1 MSGNMTM
8 DQQEV
13 FNKAFEYINKLTEFA
28 RNEKMIGHILALACN
43 ILMYQAY
50 EESGM
55 TTDNVISFQ
64 PDIVDVL
71 NQIKAFKKEDE
82 EKENQQKIKEMNKVL
97 NELNKEHPEVMAE
110 VLKGAKQRGDQF
122 LFSPELRERM
132 SKFNH
137 LSAHEAMQSQEYW
150 EECFAHVGYSKEE
163 ARKLMK
169 GIKEGMNA

>member
-8 DQQEV
+8 DQQQV
-13 FNKAFEYINKLTEFA
+13 FDEAFKYINKLTEFA
-28 RNEKMIGHILALACN
+28 RNEQMIGHILALACN

-55 TTDNVISFQ
+55 TSDNVISFQ

-71 NQIKAFKKEDE
+71 NQIKGFKKEDE
-82 EKENQQKIKEMNKVL
+82 DKRDQEKIKEINKVL
-97 NELNKEHPEVMAE
+97 NDLNKEHPEVMAAMLE
-110 VLKGAKQRGDQF
+110 TARERGDQH

-137 LSAHEAMQSQEYW
+137 LSAHEAMQSEEYW
-150 EECFAHVGYSKEE
+150 LECFGHVGYSKEE
-163 ARKLMK
+163 AKKLMK
-169 GIKEGMNA
+169 GIKDGMNA